1 MTTEESCHCDYSYIC
16 PMHQRQITAE
26 LEQDNNRK
34 RAEHVDARLDWIIQS
49 IKKLATH
56 LNVTLPEDP

>member
-1 MTTEESCHCDYSYIC
+1 
-16 PMHQRQITAE
+16 MHQRQITAE